1 MKTDRQIKQENQK
14 TKKDKNTDVKEKNT
28 FESKFS
34 KGIFR
39 ASYFNPKLRSE
50 FDIASEIIRY
60 ISKEKNFVYML
71 IKNKRNWKVTFLH
84 LSYLQELHSCF
95 IHFLTKRIKRT
106 CRHFKSGYE
115 EFISS
120 CFHKETLDLDNYLA
134 LALSEE
140 MERYLAH
147 PLLAELIYFLF
158 H

>member
-34 KGIFR
+34 KDIFR

-50 FDIASEIIRY
+50 FDIASEMIRY

-84 LSYLQELHSCF
+84 LSY
-95 IHFLTKRIKRT
+95 IKRIKRT
-106 CRHFKSGYE
+106 YRYLKSACE

-158 H
+158 HWDD